1 MTPFKR
7 GRIYHIDV
15 RWKGT
20 RRLQLSTGTTNKARA
35 VAMNRTLYALRSAGR
50 RDLLGLLAEGKV
62 TLPELHEAYEKR
74 GDELEHLKARAES
87 PRLGDLIEKWLGWL
101 PTAVSVRTKRRYAPR
116 TVTRYRVSW
125 EGFFEVLPR
134 GRDSTLADLTPGFVA
149 DYRQV
154 RHRATGGRRRQRA
167 EKPLA
172 GATMNRDL
180 AALGSFLTWARD
192 AEGLPVTR
200 PSIPRER
207 ESPGKERWLS
217 ADELRGFRAECP
229 EEWWSFFSV
238 LFYTGARVGEVR
250 GLRGSDILL
259 HAKRITI
266 HEADRRVKSAHAVRD
281 LPIPSTLEEALAAHL
296 ARVAPGPADLVFP
309 GDYQGSRMRTVWDHT
324 CKAAAIAGATPHD
337 ARHTF
342 GVHAAQAGV
351 PLVRLQQLMGHAS
364 PHMTLRY
371 MKHAPE
377 AYLDTD
383 AATIEQHMSGSTDRE
398 AAARTTAARQGLKR
412 A

>member
-15 RWKGT
+15 RWKGI
-20 RRLQLSTGTTNKARA
+20 RRLQLSTGTANKARA
-35 VAMNRTLYALRSAGR
+35 VAMSRTLYALRSAGR

-62 TLPELHEAYEKR
+62 TLPDLHDAYEKR
-74 GDELEHLKARAES
+74 GDELEHLKARASS
-87 PRLGDLIEKWLGWL
+87 PRLGGLVEKWLRWL
-101 PTAVSVRTKRRYAPR
+101 PTAVSTRTKRRYAPL
-116 TVTRYRVSW
+116 TITRYRVSW

-134 GRDSTLADLTPGFVA
+134 GRDSTLGDLTPGFVA
-149 DYRQV
+149 DYRQS
-154 RHRATGGRRRQRA
+154 RQRATGGRRRQRA
-167 EKPLA
+167 AKPLS

-180 AALGSFLTWARD
+180 AALGAFLTWASEVED
-192 AEGLPVTR
+192 IHVVR
-200 PSIPRER
+200 PKLPREW
-207 ESPGKERWLS
+207 ESRGRQRWLS
-217 ADELRGFRAECP
+217 ADELRAFRAECP
-229 EEWWSFFSV
+229 DEWWSFFAV

-281 LPIPSTLEEALAAHL
+281 LPIPSTLEEVLAAHL
-296 ARVAPGPADLVFP
+296 ARVAPGPADLVFA

-364 PHMTLRY
+364 AHMTLRY

-383 AATIEQHMSGSTDRE
+383 AATIEQHMSGSTDPE

>member
-15 RWKGT
+15 RWKGI
-20 RRLQLSTGTTNKARA
+20 RRLQLSTGTANKARA
-35 VAMNRTLYALRSAGR
+35 VAMQRTLYALRSAGR
-50 RDLLGLLAEGKV
+50 SDLLGLLAEGKIK
-62 TLPELHEAYEKR
+62 LPELHDAYEKR

-172 GATMNRDL
+172 GATMNRDF
-180 AALGSFLTWARD
+180 AALGAFLTWAS
-192 AEGLPVTR
+192 EVENIHVVR
-200 PSIPRER
+200 PKLPREW
-207 ESPGKERWLS
+207 ESRGRQRWLS
-217 ADELRGFRAECP
+217 ADELRAFRTECP
-229 EEWWSFFSV
+229 DEWRSFFAV

-281 LPIPSTLEEALAAHL
+281 LPIPSTLKEVLAAHL

-309 GDYQGSRMRTVWDHT
+309 GDYQGSRMRRVWDRT

-364 PHMTLRY
+364 AHMTLRY

-383 AATIEQHMSGSTDRE
+383 AATIEQHMSGLTDRE
-398 AAARTTAARQGLKR
+398 AAARATAARQGLKR

>member
-15 RWKGT
+15 RWKGI

-35 VAMNRTLYALRSAGR
+35 VAMQRTLYALRSAGR
-50 RDLLGLLAEGKV
+50 SDLLGLLAEGKV

-87 PRLGDLIEKWLGWL
+87 PRLGDLIGKWLGWL

-116 TVTRYRVSW
+116 TVIRYRVSW
-125 EGFFEVLPR
+125 EGFFEVLPC

-154 RHRATGGRRRQRA
+154 RQRATGGRRRQRA

-172 GATMNRDL
+172 GATMNRDF
-180 AALGSFLTWARD
+180 AALGAFLTWAS
-192 AEGLPVTR
+192 EVENIHIVR
-200 PSIPRER
+200 PKLPREW
-207 ESPGKERWLS
+207 ESRGRQRWLS
-217 ADELRGFRAECP
+217 ADELRAFRAECP
-229 EEWWSFFSV
+229 DEWWSFFAV

-281 LPIPSTLEEALAAHL
+281 LPIPSTLEEVLAAHL
-296 ARVAPGPADLVFP
+296 ARVAPGPADLAFP

-364 PHMTLRY
+364 AHMTLRY

-383 AATIEQHMSGSTDRE
+383 AATIEQHMSGLTDHE
-398 AAARTTAARQGLKR
+398 AAARATAARQGLKR